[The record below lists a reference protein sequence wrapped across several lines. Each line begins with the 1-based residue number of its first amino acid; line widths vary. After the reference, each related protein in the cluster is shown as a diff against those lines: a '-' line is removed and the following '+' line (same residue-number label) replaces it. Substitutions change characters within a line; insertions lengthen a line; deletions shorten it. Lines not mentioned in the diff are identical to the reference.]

1 MSGEA
6 GAGTQDVSEHP
17 GEPAASL
24 PESFP
29 LSPSTPT
36 PHLHPSLP
44 LSSRFPKSG
53 LGDPSRIL
61 KGLTDPARLQ
71 APQWHVHSL
80 TCVKS
85 SGPGIEQQLGGGC
98 REGLQASHLLAA

>member
-29 LSPSTPT
+29 LSPSTLL
-36 PHLHPSLP
+36 PHRHPSLP
-44 LSSRFPKSG
+44 LSSRFHRSG
-53 LGDPSRIL
+53 LCDPSRIL
-61 KGLTDPARLQ
+61 KGLSDPTRLQ

-80 TCVKS
+80 KCVKS
-85 SGPGIEQQLGGGC
+85 SGPGTEQRLGGGC

>member
-1 MSGEA
+1 MSGEG

-29 LSPSTPT
+29 LSPSAPV

-53 LGDPSRIL
+53 LCDPSRIL
-61 KGLTDPARLQ
+61 QGSPRPNQAASPSMARAQPHMLRAQ
-71 APQWHVHSL
+71 GPVQ
-80 TCVKS
+80 S
-85 SGPGIEQQLGGGC
+85 SGLGAGAGKP
-98 REGLQASHLLAA
+98 SSPHT